1 MKFIVDANLPP
12 ALCAWL
18 IERGHDATA
27 VRDAGLRDA
36 EDDPI
41 WDWAV
46 SQQAV
51 IATKDEDFHQRR
63 SRSESGPQILWIR
76 IGNTTNASLFAR
88 LAGVWSDAQSE
99 LFQGHPIVE
108 IR

>member
-1 MKFIVDANLPP
+1 VKFLVDANLPP

-18 IERGHDATA
+18 SERGHDATA
-27 VRDAGLRDA
+27 VRDVGLRDA

-46 SQQAV
+46 AHRAI

-63 SRSESGPQILWIR
+63 SRREDGPQVLWIR
-76 IGNTTNASLFAR
+76 IGNSTNDALFAR
-88 LAGVWSDAQSE
+88 LAGVWSDAEAE
-99 LFQGHPIVE
+99 LSRGHPIVE